1 MSSKSARSQN
11 GTSPILTRRWSISRR
26 LTVLYVATTAILLVV
41 AAAYLYWSQVKNL
54 EREDNDFLATK
65 IEDCRRLL
73 QERPNDD
80 RLLVNEVQTEP
91 AASIIKYYERV
102 LDSRGRVVL
111 ETPGMTVLLPVASF
125 PVAKESTKIP
135 SRGKVWK
142 AATGETCLLIT
153 AKATVAPEGARPRIV
168 QVALDI
174 SAEEA
179 LLTGYRRKLMAVVVL
194 GASFAWVMGAFV
206 TRRGL
211 QPLKDIAKAT
221 EHITASQLHERIIA
235 KDWPHELASLAHSF
249 DQMLDRL
256 EDSFTRLSQFS
267 ADLAHELRTPINNLR
282 GEAGVALSK
291 TRTPEQYRRV
301 LESSLEEFARL
312 SRLIDNLLFL
322 ARADSPI
329 TGVERSSFDA
339 RKAIGAVAEF
349 YEALA
354 DDKGVGICCQGEG
367 SVNADPTLFRRAVSN
382 LLSNALNHTARDGQ
396 VDMKII
402 QCADRGVEVVVSDT
416 GCGIPREHLPRIFD
430 RLYRADSARAGHPNG
445 AGLGLAIVKSIMTLH
460 GGTVEVRSEVGK
472 GSSFTLRF
480 PLDDPAART

>member
-1 MSSKSARSQN
+1 MSSKNAQNESNDSRRPRS
-11 GTSPILTRRWSISRR
+11 WSISRR
-26 LTVLYVATTAILLVV
+26 LTLLYVATTAVLLVL
-41 AAAYLYWSQVKNL
+41 AAAYLYWSQMKNL

-73 QERPNDD
+73 EERPNDD

-102 LDSRGRVVL
+102 LDNRGRVVI
-111 ETPGMTVLLPVASF
+111 ETPGMTNLLPVASF
-125 PVAKESTKIP
+125 PIATETTEIP
-135 SRGKVWK
+135 IRGKVWK
-142 AATGETCLLIT
+142 AVKGETCLLMT
-153 AKATVAPEGARPRIV
+153 AKATGASKGTRPLTV

-179 LLTGYRRKLMAVVVL
+179 LITGYRRKLMAVVLL
-194 GASFAWVMGAFV
+194 GASFAWVMGTFV

-211 QPLKDIAKAT
+211 QPLKDIAGAT
-221 EHITASQLHERIIA
+221 ERITASQLHERIIA
-235 KDWPHELASLAHSF
+235 KDWPEELESLARSF
-249 DQMLDRL
+249 DRMLDRL
-256 EDSFTRLSQFS
+256 ENSFTRLSQFS

-291 TRTPEQYRRV
+291 ERTPEQYRRV

-312 SRLIDNLLFL
+312 GRLIDNLLFL

-354 DDKGVGICCQGEG
+354 DDKGIGIRCEGEG
-367 SVNADPTLFRRAVSN
+367 LVNADSMLFRQAVSN
-382 LLSNALNHTARDGQ
+382 LLANALDHTPRDGR
-396 VDMKII
+396 VEIKII
-402 QCADRGVEVVVSDT
+402 QGVDRSVEVIVSDT
-416 GCGIPREHLPRIFD
+416 GCGIAREHLPRIFD
-430 RLYRADSARAGHPNG
+430 RLYRVDPARAGHPNG

-460 GGTVEVRSEVGK
+460 GGTLAGCSEVGK

-480 PLDDPAART
+480 PPDDRAPRR